1 MRGDV
6 PAPGR
11 AGESR
16 DGGFALGEASGQQI
30 RDAPGGLFVADRER
44 GAVGL
49 RRER

>member
-1 MRGDV
+1 MHGDV

-11 AGESR
+11 ALERGDR
-16 DGGFALGEASGQQI
+16 GFALKKAFGQQI
-30 RDAPGGLFVADRER
+30 GDAPGGSFIADRER